1 MTPLPYGW
9 RRIPAVDAPD
19 IILPLMDIIREF
31 GPEPETIK
39 STPLNWNEVAHL
51 DAAIDRFID
60 GKNDKTAWRDLP
72 PGAWRVFS
80 EMVNN
85 LTAQAIEAQKA
96 KKTFMIAPPEVTD
109 DDLWNFVLATE
120 IRSPR

>member
-1 MTPLPYGW
+1 
-9 RRIPAVDAPD
+9 
-19 IILPLMDIIREF
+19 MDIIREF